1 MSEAGVLVY
10 TERAFAQDAHL
21 AMEGKIDRALIELI
35 TNADDAYGQ
44 SAGVIQVN
52 IQKGDEKFPY
62 EVSVL
67 DSALGLDH
75 EGLKEAFTK
84 IGGKNSKLAHGGE
97 SRGLLGR
104 GAKDVAVFGKVHF
117 EALKNGLY
125 SDLTIN
131 SDGTW
136 NSEFADTVPTFS
148 QLERLNNPKE
158 SKGLLV
164 TIHVAS
170 GLNFPKAKGL
180 KDVLKNTAQLRKLY
194 ERREVSFSDFR
205 DSSLKGN
212 LISDLPL
219 GDVIYEG
226 PLTIAGYP
234 GESTISIRKLHSRQT
249 GRENDL
255 SAHGLL
261 LQSGQTVFENT
272 WFNLSGRAESYTLA
286 GDVVIPQ
293 AMEILKTELEQ
304 QFVGQIGLVTRS
316 RVGLTKTHPFYL
328 ELQKAVSLV
337 ALPIMDKMASE
348 NVQGQQQGEKLD
360 KALKVVAETI
370 RQDVKDILKDLDED
384 FDAAGGGTKGVSEF
398 DVIPP
403 RLVVAPGKNGSFSL
417 RVISELTTYQVG
429 INTSSQAGSL
439 QGITSEIP
447 STFTASWSE
456 HPLLDRKIT
465 QWRFTAGEVTGT
477 YPLTFSLGSSSVTVE
492 VEIREAKVTDP
503 KIPSELC
510 FSPEKYSVSP
520 QRSRNLKLVGPIE
533 LSGSKIDIVSAGVD
547 LAEVTKTTLLSPSAN
562 GQFAEATIRF
572 TAGLQKGESQITAT
586 LNDETSAK
594 AFVNV
599 VEPGLNGGIDFSFRL
614 DGETNPPARWWINA
628 SSIGSYECVVYPN
641 HSSFNGVFGPF
652 NQEDSKF
659 SLEDEDAA
667 RAVLALTVANAF
679 ATYFT
684 ELEYSKRPERHL
696 DSIATMA
703 RQRETFELLAGKIE
717 KALRP

>member
-1 MSEAGVLVY
+1 MSESGVLVY

-35 TNADDAYGQ
+35 TNADDAYGN
-44 SAGVIQVN
+44 SDGVIQVK
-52 IQKGDEKFPY
+52 IRKGDDKFPY
-62 EVSVL
+62 EVSVS
-67 DSALGLDH
+67 DEALGLDH

-136 NSEFADTVPTFS
+136 SSEFSNSIPNNS
-148 QLERLNNPKE
+148 QLERLNNPADDKA
-158 SKGLLV
+158 LLV

-170 GLNFPKAKGL
+170 GINFPKAKGL

-194 ERREVSFSDFR
+194 ERREVAFSDFR
-205 DSSLKGN
+205 DPTIIGN
-212 LISDLPL
+212 LSSDLPI
-219 GDVIYEG
+219 GDVIFEA
-226 PLTIAGYP
+226 PLTILGYP
-234 GESTISIRKLHSRQT
+234 GESKVVIRKLHSRQT

-272 WFNLSGRAESYTLA
+272 WFNLSGRAESYSLA
-286 GDVVIPQ
+286 GDVYIPQ
-293 AMEILKTELEQ
+293 AMEILKSELEHQ
-304 QFVGQIGLVTRS
+304 SVGQIGLVTRS

-328 ELQKAVSLV
+328 ELQKAVTLV
-337 ALPIMDKMASE
+337 ALPIMDKMAKD
-348 NVQGQQQGEKLD
+348 NDKGQQQGEKLD

-384 FDAAGGGTKGVSEF
+384 FDASGGGTKGVSEF

-403 RLVVAPGKNGSFSL
+403 RLVIAPGKNGSFSL
-417 RVISELTTYQVG
+417 RAIADLTTNQVG
-429 INTSSQAGSL
+429 ISTSSPAGSIT
-439 QGITSEIP
+439 GITTSIP
-447 STFTASWSE
+447 ATFNASWSE
-456 HPLLDRKIT
+456 HPLLERQIT
-465 QWRFTAGEVTGT
+465 QWRFTAGEDTGSYPVTFT
-477 YPLTFSLGSSSVTVE
+477 LGSSSVTVE
-492 VEIREAKVTDP
+492 VEVREAKNTDP
-503 KIPSELC
+503 VVPSELS

-520 QRSRNLKLVGPIE
+520 QRSRNLKIVGPID
-533 LSGSKIDIVSAGVD
+533 LSGSALDISFEGVA
-547 LAEVTKTTLLSPSAN
+547 LAEISESVMLSPSAN
-562 GQFAEATIRF
+562 GQFAEATIRV
-572 TAGLQKGESQITAT
+572 TAALLKGECQVTAT
-586 LNDETSAK
+586 LNKDISAS
-594 AFVNV
+594 AVIQI

-628 SSIGSYECVVYPN
+628 SSVGSYECVVYPN

-659 SLEDEDAA
+659 SKEDEDAA